1 MFVVLGV
8 RGGGNKNSI
17 NIIMLPILHLWMK
30 LYYVKEVLQC

>member
-8 RGGGNKNSI
+8 RGGEIKNSI

-30 LYYVKEVLQC
+30 LYYVKQVLQC